1 MREKMQWGTI
11 SNPLEYNKK
20 KVGGIASIYENVE
33 KLEPSY
39 IAGGNGSISEEN
51 SLVVPQEVKIEFS
64 YNSAIPSLGT
74 NQKEFW
80 KQVFKQVH
88 VHACA

>member
-1 MREKMQWGTI
+1 M
-11 SNPLEYNKK
+11 
-20 KVGGIASIYENVE
+20 GGIASIDENAE

-64 YNSAIPSLGT
+64 YNSAIPSLSLI
-74 NQKEFW
+74 
-80 KQVFKQVH
+80 H
-88 VHACA
+88 I